1 FRSSPTATHGA
12 LGALAFGIGSS
23 EVEHVL
29 ATQCLWQR
37 MPRVMRITV
46 DGRLGRGVGAKDVI
60 LAIIATIGAAGGVGH
75 AIEYAGEVIRAM
87 SVDERMTV
95 CNMSIE
101 GGARAGMI
109 APDEKTFAYLDG
121 RPYAPK
127 GALGDRAL

>member
-1 FRSSPTATHGA
+1 
-12 LGALAFGIGSS
+12 
-23 EVEHVL
+23 
-29 ATQCLWQR
+29 
-37 MPRVMRITV
+37 
-46 DGRLGRGVGAKDVI
+46 
-60 LAIIATIGAAGGVGH
+60 GVGH

-109 APDEKTFAYLDG
+109 APDEKTFAYLEG

-127 GALGDRAL
+127 GALWGRALAFWKTVPSDPDARFDREVTLDGSAIAPTVTWGTSPQDALPITARIPDPAAEPDVA